1 VTISFLKKYSWL
13 KTWSLMTCFLISHL
27 VAGEASPTNDLAVTI
42 DGDNSIH
49 LNELAIGTLLLNDVA
64 TTPKLINRV
73 LTFEQCQAACYGGN
87 VSGTI
92 TVDLTDKKNITH
104 VVATVV
110 DVDLGALLA
119 GLGSTNDRYSGRL
132 SGDLDI
138 TFPTSDVRKAVG
150 RGHLTINSG
159 NLLEMSFL
167 ANILVGNVTNVRNQ
181 DSAEVS
187 FELRRPDFNAAV
199 DGNVAQQDSLIHLV
213 FAKVTMPQDQG
224 LVLFSGD
231 VTMDGGLTLM
241 VIPKIGGG
249 FLSKIPLVGQWFGS
263 ALAIA
268 SSRVAR
274 AVVRGTISKP
284 VVVINPFASE

>member
-1 VTISFLKKYSWL
+1 
-13 KTWSLMTCFLISHL
+13 MTCILVSNLI
-27 VAGEASPTNDLAVTI
+27 AGEVSSTNDLAVTI

-49 LNELAIGTLLLNDVA
+49 LNELAIGPLLLNDVA

-73 LTFEQCQAACYGGN
+73 LTFEKCEAACYGGK

-92 TVDLTDKKNITH
+92 TVDLTNNRTRVI
-104 VVATVV
+104 ATIA

-119 GLGSTNDRYSGRL
+119 GLGSINDRYSGRV

-138 TFPTSDVRKAVG
+138 AFPTSDVRKAEG
-150 RGHLTINSG
+150 RGHLAINSG

-167 ANILVGNVTNVRNQ
+167 TNILVGNLTNDRNQ
-181 DSAEVS
+181 DRAEIS
-187 FELRRPDFNAAV
+187 FELRQPNPSAAV
-199 DGNVAQQDSLIHLV
+199 DGTIAQQDSLIHLS
-213 FAKVTMPQDQG
+213 FAKVTMPKG
-224 LVLFSGD
+224 IILISGD
-231 VTMDGGLTLM
+231 ITMDGGLTLM
-241 VIPKIGGG
+241 VVPKIGGG
-249 FLSKIPLVGQWFGS
+249 FLEIVPIVGQWFGS

>member
-1 VTISFLKKYSWL
+1 
-13 KTWSLMTCFLISHL
+13 
-27 VAGEASPTNDLAVTI
+27 
-42 DGDNSIH
+42 
-49 LNELAIGTLLLNDVA
+49 
-64 TTPKLINRV
+64 
-73 LTFEQCQAACYGGN
+73 
-87 VSGTI
+87 
-92 TVDLTDKKNITH
+92 
-104 VVATVV
+104 
-110 DVDLGALLA
+110 
-119 GLGSTNDRYSGRL
+119 
-132 SGDLDI
+132 
-138 TFPTSDVRKAVG
+138 
-150 RGHLTINSG
+150 
-159 NLLEMSFL
+159 
-167 ANILVGNVTNVRNQ
+167 
-181 DSAEVS
+181 
-187 FELRRPDFNAAV
+187 
-199 DGNVAQQDSLIHLV
+199 V

>member
-1 VTISFLKKYSWL
+1 MACMVTS
-13 KTWSLMTCFLISHL
+13 MTADVAASNL
-27 VAGEASPTNDLAVTI
+27 VAGEGSPTKDLAVTI

-49 LNELAIGTLLLNDVA
+49 LNELAIGPLLLNDVA

-73 LTFEQCQAACYGGN
+73 LTFEKCQAACYGGKVN
-87 VSGTI
+87 GTI
-92 TVDLTDKKNITH
+92 TVDLTNNRTR
-104 VVATVV
+104 VVATVT
-110 DVDLGALLA
+110 DVDFGALLA

-138 TFPTSDVRKAVG
+138 AFPTSDVRKAEG
-150 RGHLTINSG
+150 RGHLAISAG

-167 ANILVGNVTNVRNQ
+167 ANILVGSVTNVRNQ
-181 DSAEVS
+181 DRAEAS
-187 FELRRPDFNAAV
+187 FELRQPNPGAAI
-199 DGNVAQQDSLIHLV
+199 DGNIAKPDSVIHLS
-213 FAKVTMPQDQG
+213 FAKVTMPKG
-224 LVLFSGD
+224 IMLISGD
-231 VTMDGGLTLM
+231 ITMDGGLTLM
-241 VIPKIGGG
+241 VVPKIGGG
-249 FLSKIPLVGQWFGS
+249 FLEIVPLVGQWFGS